1 TGSISRSVF
10 SSDPSELWESY
21 LFAPGLLHQRANR
34 MEQWLKVKFSTLP
47 SVFAQTIPRGHRPS
61 DHHRRQAV
69 HSLEVENVP
78 MARMAWAV
86 RMKLCP
92 RGRRPSDF
100 VTETNIDF
108 WNDHMKKLAKSK
120 VNNRVNMIHPFDT
133 QKFKRIHKTLISSS
147 HQNLTQSSFYEPL
160 PPTQEDLENV
170 HSLRYLESLNSNAH
184 LQKILELP
192 IVAVLPQQL
201 LKKKVLDPMLLQTG
215 GSALAAELALK
226 YGWAINLGGGF
237 HHAHYDGGG
246 GFCVYA
252 DISLMVER
260 TLSKHPDQVSRIMII
275 DLDAHQGNGYERDLA
290 NNDKVH
296 IVDAFNAQI
305 YPQDNDA
312 FSSVT
317 TPIPLTTPDLKSD
330 LKYLPLIQSQIF
342 QSFHKFHPNFI
353 IYNAGTD
360 CLEGDP
366 LGCMDLSS
374 DGIIKRDEMVFR
386 MAFDHDIPI
395 VMVLSG
401 GYQKKNAD
409 IISSSIDIGI

>member
-1 TGSISRSVF
+1 MTTSTTSKIPIV
-10 SSDPSELWESY
+10 Y
-21 LFAPGLLHQRANR
+21 HPGYNIAF
-34 MEQWLKVKFSTLP
+34 W
-47 SVFAQTIPRGHRPS
+47 
-61 DHHRRQAV
+61 
-69 HSLEVENVP
+69 SLE
-78 MARMAWAV
+78 
-86 RMKLCP
+86 K
-92 RGRRPSDF
+92 
-100 VTETNIDF
+100 
-108 WNDHMKKLAKSK
+108 
-120 VNNRVNMIHPFDT
+120 IHPFDT
-133 QKFKRIHKTLISSS
+133 QKFKRIHKNLISSS

-170 HSLRYLESLNSNAH
+170 HSSRYLESLNSNVH

-252 DISLMVER
+252 DISLMVEK

-342 QSFHKFHPNFI
+342 QSFYKFHPNFI

-386 MAFDHDIPI
+386 MAFDHDVPI

-409 IISSSIDIGI
+409 IISSSILNLFEKFNLIYNIENNDDKMRNIGNDYEHHNNYNNNANGIEIIITDVDNNNHRHSEFSGKGSGEVVKVI